1 MNEPKE
7 HTRYLSVGIEGVTKV
22 PDSKKNDQV
31 DIKKVVNS
39 IHNVTHPLGF
49 SLPPSSFAS

>member
-7 HTRYLSVGIEGVTKV
+7 HTRYLSVGIERVTKV
-22 PDSKKNDQV
+22 PDSKENDQV

-39 IHNVTHPLGF
+39 IHNVTHLLGF
-49 SLPPSSFAS
+49 SLPPSNFAS